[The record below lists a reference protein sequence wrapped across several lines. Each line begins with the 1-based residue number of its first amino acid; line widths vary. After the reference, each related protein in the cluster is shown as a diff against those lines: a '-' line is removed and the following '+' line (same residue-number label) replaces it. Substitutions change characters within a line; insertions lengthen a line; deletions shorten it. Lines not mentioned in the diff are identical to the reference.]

1 MDEDCITEMAVNM
14 KQSRQSTTALVK
26 EVCVCICIFQHH
38 YVVFIILYYNLYLI
52 SVRHLLK
59 YILNY
64 LPQWRYDHIT
74 ATYLL
79 LLSKKQ
85 RGKPVRLRPEPA
97 VCEDSCSPLHQG
109 LQVRFRT
116 RASMMHC
123 SFKAAYS
130 WYWYIVLL
138 WILFYF
144 FILSL
149 LDQKSSAL
157 QWGWRRFDCGFLGHL
172 LRLHRWL
179 PLGFSSTAHTPE
191 GQRSARWNH
200 KKRHGMWK
208 LL

>member
-1 MDEDCITEMAVNM
+1 M
-14 KQSRQSTTALVK
+14 
-26 EVCVCICIFQHH
+26 
-38 YVVFIILYYNLYLI
+38 LYLSYYTRTCT

-116 RASMMHC
+116 RASMMLC

-130 WYWYIVLL
+130 WYWYILLL
-138 WILFYF
+138 WILFFYSISVRPEKLCTSVRMKTLWLWIPWTF
-144 FILSL
+144 AQTTSMI
-149 LDQKSSAL
+149 AP
-157 QWGWRRFDCGFLGHL
+157 GFQFH
-172 LRLHRWL
+172 
-179 PLGFSSTAHTPE
+179 STHPRGSE
-191 GQRSARWNH
+191 VSQMES
-200 KKRHGMWK
+200 
-208 LL
+208 